1 MYRTRRPRLVV
12 HSQAVETE
20 LLSIDGD
27 GRAVQVALE
36 ALRAKRRERT
46 AVEPPPDSTDA
57 LSVLRARHQAD
68 QTALRTRLYGRL
80 SKASAYS
87 RHADAAI
94 ALRDETIAALHT
106 ELLRLRTQA
115 EELTAAADAVVADP
129 SHAAVAVVTLA
140 ERARWL
146 CASLAVSLDTASAR
160 RARRVDVSWCGMAQE
175 VVLMGSFDCWSVGV
189 PLSPDILGAFS
200 TFSAS
205 LNLLPGSY
213 AVKFLVD
220 GVFMVAPDWPIVGEG
235 LAANNELI
243 VGGDDHCEPAVDG

>member
-1 MYRTRRPRLVV
+1 L
-12 HSQAVETE
+12 AADE
-20 LLSIDGD
+20 LLSLDGE

-46 AVEPPPDSTDA
+46 AVEPSILEDSDA

-80 SKASAYS
+80 SKASAYA
-87 RHADAAI
+87 RHADAAL
-94 ALRDETIAALHT
+94 AQRDETISLLCE
-106 ELLRLRTQA
+106 ELLRLRSQA

-129 SHAAVAVVTLA
+129 LHAAVAVVA

-146 CASLAVSLDTASAR
+146 TASLGVSVGTASAR

-175 VVLMGSFDCWSVGV
+175 VVLMGSFDCWSLGV
-189 PLSPDILGAFS
+189 PLSPDALGAFS
-200 TFSAS
+200 TFSAT
-205 LNLLPGSY
+205 LHLLPGSY

-220 GVFMVAPDWPIVGEG
+220 GVFQVAPDWPIVGEG
-235 LAANNELI
+235 LAANNEI
-243 VGGDDHCEPAVDG
+243 VVGEPASDV